1 MKTKAI
7 ISEIKRCIRCI
18 ESTSY
23 DMCSL
28 SDTILEIRRFLY
40 SLDLEELGDNMKEIC
55 RSLSSGKYRTRSI
68 VSRLETVIRE
78 LRKVESSSSCK
89 DHTRGYSREKGGK
102 SRNSRKA
109 VNLSRYDVI
118 LAQNGDGYSYCVV
131 SGIMPNDHV
140 TAYPIVMGE
149 AVVDADNRIAEEG
162 MFRKAV
168 LTGPMLVVPYKS
180 AQNCFFGKLPYSPRL
195 EAALNGMKCRTEPL
209 SHSAAS

>member
-7 ISEIKRCIRCI
+7 ISEIKKCIKSI
-18 ESTSY
+18 ESNSY

-28 SDTILEIRRFLY
+28 SDSILEIRRFLY

-55 RSLSSGKYRTRSI
+55 RSLSSRNYRPRSI

-78 LRKVESSSSCK
+78 LRRVESSSYFIVHSHGYCRK
-89 DHTRGYSREKGGK
+89 GRGRRS
-102 SRNSRKA
+102 NSRKA

-149 AVVDADNRIAEEG
+149 ALEDDDNRIADDG
-162 MFRKAV
+162 MFREAV
-168 LTGPMLVVPYKS
+168 LTGPMLVIPYKS
-180 AQNCFFGKLPYSPRL
+180 AQNCFFGKLPYSPGL
-195 EAALNGMKCRTEPL
+195 EAALNGMKCRTEL
-209 SHSAAS
+209 MSHSAAS